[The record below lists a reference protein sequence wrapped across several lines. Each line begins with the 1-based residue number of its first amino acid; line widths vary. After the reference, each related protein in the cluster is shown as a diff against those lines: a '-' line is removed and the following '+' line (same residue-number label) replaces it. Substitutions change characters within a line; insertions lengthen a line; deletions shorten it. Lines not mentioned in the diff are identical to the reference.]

1 MSFVTA
7 HWDNEKQS
15 LRILDQTLLPD
26 REEYLDLLSCER
38 CVEAIKNLRVRGAP
52 LIGVVAA
59 YGVYLA
65 SNSADNWESY
75 RTEIKLLRAARP
87 TALNLNAAVDFVTAL
102 DDESKEG
109 DGIPQPL
116 IARHLQRA
124 TEWAEQEAETCDAI
138 GRHGADLLPE
148 SCSVMTYCNA
158 GKLATNGLG
167 TALAPIY
174 RAVEDGKR
182 VKVYCCETRPV
193 NQGARLTAWE
203 LSQSGISTCLIADNA
218 IGDLLRSTK
227 IDAIITGADHVT
239 QDGHV
244 INKIGTYNLSIL
256 ARQHGV
262 PLWVA
267 FPSSTL
273 GEDDAVPEIEQR
285 DPAEVFPYDYH
296 SDLLQVRNC
305 AFDVTYPDLVE
316 KYITENGVFER
327 EDGVVTWDVRR

>member
-1 MSFVTA
+1 MSFTTVE
-7 HWDNEKQS
+7 WDLDKQV

-26 REEYLDLLSCER
+26 REHYLDLESCAA

-52 LIGVVAA
+52 LIGVVAG

-65 SNSADNWESY
+65 SSQADSWQSY
-75 RTEIKLLRAARP
+75 QTEIKRLREARP
-87 TALNLNAAVDFVTAL
+87 TALNLNASVDYVTAL
-102 DDESKEG
+102 DDEKSGLENLAE
-109 DGIPQPL
+109 Q
-116 IARHLQRA
+116 HLQGA
-124 TEWAEQEAETCDAI
+124 HQWADQEKETCDAI
-138 GRHGADLLPE
+138 GIHGAKLLPS
-148 SCSVMTYCNA
+148 SCNVMTYCNA

-174 RAVEDGKR
+174 QAVEDGKAVR
-182 VKVYCCETRPV
+182 VYCCETRPV

-239 QDGHV
+239 QKGEV

-256 ARQHGV
+256 AKQHGV
-262 PLWVA
+262 PMWVA

-273 GEDDAVPEIEQR
+273 GDDDAVPEIEQR
-285 DPAEVFPYDYH
+285 DVTEVFPYDYR
-296 SDLLQVRNC
+296 SDQLQVRNL
-305 AFDVTYPDLVE
+305 AFDVTTPELVE
-316 KYITENGVFER
+316 KYITERGVYE
-327 EDGVVTWDVRR
+327 ENDGVVNWPSGEQA

>member
-1 MSFVTA
+1 MSFTTVE
-7 HWDNEKQS
+7 WDHEKQV

-26 REEYLDLLSCER
+26 LEQYVDVASCAA

-52 LIGVVAA
+52 LIGVVAG

-65 SNSADNWESY
+65 SKNADSWQSY
-75 RTEIKLLRAARP
+75 QAEIDQLRDARP
-87 TALNLNAAVDFVTAL
+87 TALNLNAAVDYVTAL
-102 DDESKEG
+102 EDENTGLGSLAE
-109 DGIPQPL
+109 Q
-116 IARHLQRA
+116 HLQLA
-124 TEWAEQEAETCDAI
+124 HEWAEQERETCDAI
-138 GRHGADLLPE
+138 GRHGSELLPT
-148 SCSVMTYCNA
+148 SCNVMTYCNA

-174 RAVEDGKR
+174 RAVDDGKTLN
-182 VKVYCCETRPV
+182 VFCCETRPV

-239 QDGHV
+239 QKGEV

-256 ARQHGV
+256 AKQHGV
-262 PLWVA
+262 PMWVA

-273 GEDDAVPEIEQR
+273 GADDTVPEIEQR
-285 DPAEVFPYDYH
+285 DPAEVFPYDYR
-296 SDLLQVRNC
+296 SDQLQVRNL
-305 AFDVTYPDLVE
+305 AFDVTTPELVE
-316 KYITENGVFER
+316 KYITEEGVFEVK
-327 EDGVVTWDVRR
+327 DGVVNWPAREGL